1 MITDDD
7 LHSRLRNEFAPV
19 RMRMHVDGISARGRS
34 FRRRRRVAT
43 AACAGLVAAAL
54 LLGLPGT
61 QLPGLTGTQPRMDL
75 AAWSVEPEPDG
86 TVVLTI
92 RQLADA
98 DRLSATLRQAGVP
111 ALVEF
116 KQLKPGVSGGC
127 AENGQPWTP
136 VDGVLGMGRAAGA
149 GPGRMTIRPSLM
161 PPGTTLH
168 IVIFQMPSLSEPDKY
183 QRSVRLGLVKGEPL
197 PCVVP

>member
-7 LHSRLRNEFAPV
+7 LHSRLRSEFAPV
-19 RMRMHVDGISARGRS
+19 RMRLDVDGISARGRS
-34 FRRRRRVAT
+34 LRRRRRVVT
-43 AACAGLVAAAL
+43 AACAGLVAATL
-54 LLGLPGT
+54 LLGLP
-61 QLPGLTGTQPRMDL
+61 GTQPRMDL

-116 KQLKPGVSGGC
+116 KQLKPGESGGC
-127 AENGQPWTP
+127 AENGRPWTP
-136 VDGVLGMGRAAGA
+136 VDGVLGLGRAAGP
-149 GPGRMTIRPSLM
+149 GPGRMTIHPSRM

-168 IVIFQMPSLSEPDKY
+168 IVIFQMPSLSDPDKY
-183 QRSVRLGLVKGEPL
+183 QRSVRFGLVKGEPL